1 MGGIEI
7 NGRFLRNVQQ
17 LLKLIH
23 PQPQTLNQVQTK
35 SPSNDILKGGK
46 NNALSSISS
55 SFCSKLAGNSITCAA
70 LGLASLLGG
79 LGWKWLRFL
88 GFFFLYQKKPLNKT
102 TNWSGGIFFCITCL
116 SACICCRGSDEFPRK
131 REKYLAHLHKEFLSD
146 QLVCHVDHCVGHGGG
161 EQQNAAPWVSCGG
174 PEGATKCQVH
184 TGAWQVD
191 HAGRER
197 GRGWWAHCTAAGW
210 WEGARP
216 DSSAGWRL
224 PHPQRRSWAP
234 RITRLGN
241 EKAVAAKLERFT
253 KVGRAKLNMG
263 VSANWTRKT
272 DWQIYHIFNQN
283 GWQLTDWVELE
294 HKKMALG
301 IELNLK
307 VWNHLAGV
315 EDSWGHLWDS

>member
-174 PEGATKCQVH
+174 PEGATKCRSTPVRGKSTMRAEKEGEGDGH
-184 TGAWQVD
+184 TARLQDGGKELALTHQQDDVCLIHNDDPGHQELHALEMRKRWQLNSK
-191 HAGRER
+191 
-197 GRGWWAHCTAAGW
+197 
-210 WEGARP
+210 
-216 DSSAGWRL
+216 DSQKS
-224 PHPQRRSWAP
+224 
-234 RITRLGN
+234 
-241 EKAVAAKLERFT
+241 
-253 KVGRAKLNMG
+253 G
-263 VSANWTRKT
+263 VPNWTWGSPQTGLGR
-272 DWQIYHIFNQN
+272 QIGKFITFS
-283 GWQLTDWVELE
+283 TR
-294 HKKMALG
+294 MAD
-301 IELNLK
+301 N
-307 VWNHLAGV
+307 
-315 EDSWGHLWDS
+315 